1 MNGLKEEHQA
11 LGFMLMCPAWDGL
24 YKARIAE
31 RVREYYALLLEPSTK
46 TREAYPDDY
55 IRGAIAALKW
65 AIEWPDQEMNAAAIL
80 AQEEARDAAGAE
92 NQNQRLFG
100 GSPPGAEAVNGN
112 G

>member
-1 MNGLKEEHQA
+1 VRPEHEQ

-31 RVREYYALLLEPSTK
+31 KVREYYALLLEPSSK
-46 TREAYPDDY
+46 TRDAFPDDY
-55 IRGAIAALKW
+55 LRGAIAALKW

-80 AQEEARDAAGAE
+80 AQEEARDAAESGT
-92 NQNQRLFG
+92 QGQRLFG
-100 GSPPGAEAVNGN
+100 GSPPGAEVLNGN